1 MFKELMENT
10 FEREKT
16 GMMAIFFQ
24 IENINKEIVKF

>member
-10 FEREKT
+10 FKGEKK
-16 GMMAIFFQ
+16 GMNTIFYQ